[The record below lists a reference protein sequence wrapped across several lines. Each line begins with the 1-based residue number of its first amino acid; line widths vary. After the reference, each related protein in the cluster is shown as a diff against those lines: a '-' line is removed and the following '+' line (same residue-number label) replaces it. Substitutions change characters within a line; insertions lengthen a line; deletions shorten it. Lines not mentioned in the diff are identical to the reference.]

1 MVVIKRT
8 FDLNSLLSSNKVSLL
23 TKEQTSWSRT
33 GINNAEYKLYNPVQ
47 RLILGGFAC
56 SRQNFWKNFGRT
68 HGRSEKTLLSPG
80 WTLIGSELSSPN
92 FNSVWAEWSFAI
104 HYLNVLIKPLC
115 INLDICLNYYFR
127 SRNSV
132 RMLSVTDLDR
142 KWKMICWI
150 VLLGSA
156 LVQFNRFCNRNP
168 LRLQKTRA
176 RECT

>member
-68 HGRSEKTLLSPG
+68 HG
-80 WTLIGSELSSPN
+80 SELSSPN
-92 FNSVWAEWSFAI
+92 FNSLVWAEWSFAI